1 MLSKL
6 ALTDGLVK
14 EGESVVQAL
23 ANLQASDID
32 ADAVQKVYLLPSA
45 MEYQQLPADQ
55 AQKTLGLILG
65 TEETRAEIELNITIT
80 SKDANYLGLVDAIAK
95 DGGLVE
101 AAAANI
107 LVDLLGN
114 ILSPDKL
121 ADVPLTDQGLK
132 NLVNAATEPISDAFA
147 DYAVKQYADYGLGK
161 FTVDSVDVEAT
172 ATVFDTLDYK
182 DVPAIEAN
190 PLALQLYG

>member
-1 MLSKL
+1 MPIAK
-6 ALTDGLVK
+6 DGGLV
-14 EGESVVQAL
+14 EAAA
-23 ANLQASDID
+23 ANI
-32 ADAVQKVYLLPSA
+32 
-45 MEYQQLPADQ
+45 
-55 AQKTLGLILG
+55 
-65 TEETRAEIELNITIT
+65 
-80 SKDANYLGLVDAIAK
+80 LVDLLGNILSPDKLIAK

-121 ADVPLTDQGLK
+121 ADVPLTGLK

>member
-80 SKDANYLGLVDAIAK
+80 SKDANYLGLVDASRCP
-95 DGGLVE
+95 
-101 AAAANI
+101 
-107 LVDLLGN
+107 
-114 ILSPDKL
+114 SPRM
-121 ADVPLTDQGLK
+121 VVWLK
-132 NLVNAATEPISDAFA
+132 PPRQIF
-147 DYAVKQYADYGLGK
+147 
-161 FTVDSVDVEAT
+161 
-172 ATVFDTLDYK
+172 
-182 DVPAIEAN
+182 
-190 PLALQLYG
+190 